1 MMRRFSD
8 PFRGFVIACLTIAL
22 LVIGF
27 AHRMP
32 TMAEAALQSYV
43 AAGGSVAALCHDG
56 DETPQIQTAK
66 CPVCHLTA
74 QCLLPKA
81 GIGLRPATRILAFDP
96 PALVAERPPVARRD
110 HAHASR
116 APPAIA

>member
-32 TMAEAALQSYV
+32 TMAEAGLQSYV

-74 QCLLPKA
+74 QCLLPEA
-81 GIGLRPATRILAFDP
+81 GIGLRPSTMDQFRKFGMSVVAFVESP
-96 PALVAERPPVARRD
+96 
-110 HAHASR
+110 ASR
-116 APPAIA
+116 ANLMYSMSY